1 MAQTEYDEL
10 LFKTDF
16 DLSQATDKI
25 NNLKSQ
31 LSVVNAELKEASKN
45 FNLNLAASLE
55 ARELKLKSALNSLNA
70 AIKAEKIIN
79 NLSDTIGKAYRGI
92 DGIAV
97 SSIEHLAQISANWRT
112 ISRQL
117 NAVYAQTAGLDNLYS
132 QMVYKGQ
139 NIKQSFGTD
148 YGRQFLANKYQKQG
162 YTMQASNV
170 YYDSTVEE
178 AYANV
183 RAQNEQRRKIEAIR
197 LAGMTEAERD
207 AEKLV
212 KHQESLNKRLGTT
225 QLQVMANYTVINK
238 LTNAFKGLIN
248 YTVQYDEEL
257 HQLQAISAMS
267 NASLDKTRQTIEAVA
282 VSTEFTSLELAKAST
297 VLAQA
302 GLSATQIQ
310 GTLPAIAKLATATGT
325 DLATSTDVIT
335 STLNV
340 YNMQV
345 SEAEHVTNALT
356 TAVNESKS
364 TIPSFQTALQYAGNT
379 ASQLGIS
386 FEETA
391 AAISA
396 ATQAGI
402 RSKSILGTGM
412 RAVLTEFLKPTPKLI
427 AQLEKLGLTI
437 DDIDVR
443 TKGYVNVLKTLKN
456 AGFGVEEAYKGMER
470 RGAAFLAAQLNQ
482 TDFMDELRLKMATST
497 AASKANETQMEA
509 LAKQWKNF
517 KNVLGT
523 AATDGLQPLIS
534 LMSNLLKIINSF
546 SQTTLGGGIFQLLV
560 AGGGGLY
567 ALKSFE
573 VLKNSVVGLA
583 KGLGALGS
591 SSKSISAY
599 GSVWN
604 KMAVAFDLIS
614 ARSGAV
620 KGVMS
625 SISVLFSGLSTG
637 GWIALLTTAGTL
649 IYKIADALGAFT
661 SKAEEARQVY
671 EELKGILEEEK
682 TEQEK
687 IQEFQARLVRDRI
700 KLEDPTERSIFL
712 REILTQLPEASRYLD
727 SGTTSVE
734 DFRKALEEL
743 NKTNLDGITEKLQ
756 KAAEAAREATGS
768 SSEDVSEGLGWTTI
782 GRDTK
787 DLKALLAAFNA
798 IKAEFPNI
806 KMTAGELFAENPIAA
821 QNINKAIATSAHPY
835 GTIKWNAAGNAQIA
849 ENINELMRQV
859 ESELLDNIPDNV
871 SRANL
876 LSTLASQTFEIGDEY
891 VKNILAPVLNSM
903 SESFKVLDESVSSL
917 NQSKVLDT
925 FKDKINATN
934 DGLVE
939 GLDSINKTIK
949 DLDFYKGVTMSGEA
963 TKQLQDS
970 YTLALEKLDTLRGM
984 TKAESYSDIAKVLGF
999 RSGDAVKELKDNTA
1013 ELKSLGEDEL
1023 AKSFNALN
1031 SNSKV
1036 LNELRGSII
1045 DAITKLELIAQEQ
1058 GIPLSGMSSTGL
1070 RDIVEQN
1077 IKQIGNAKTGP
1088 ENIEAKNRA
1097 VEANEIFKESLLKTA
1112 GGDAQ
1117 KTQAALNTIEMLNQ
1131 QIVGAYNRNLDRFN
1145 KGGEKID
1152 PLKREMDKFFNDLDA
1167 SIKQLSTTYREAI
1180 KPLDDMLARRK
1191 GIIEAASRFY
1201 GSSSGIV
1208 SAEEVGLRKL
1218 EESQTET
1225 RLAAAKAKRAGL
1237 AEQRTALRESSL
1249 FKNIVPAY
1257 EEAEKGY
1264 YAAIGAKNNAMALK
1278 YQKSMGSL
1286 SSNYKKLAS
1295 KDDELTK
1302 SINDLDKEIEE
1313 ATYILTQ
1320 LDVYKNMS
1328 AGDQVMY
1335 GVGSAMTNYVD
1346 QNKAFQT
1353 IGGSAEYLANNV
1365 ISNLDSGFTSLF
1377 QNIIS
1382 GSKKAGDAFRDFGRQ
1397 ILETIRD
1404 IAIQMAV
1411 KQGLSAL
1418 FSAFAREDMS
1428 GQSSSTP
1435 LSVALAGKPRAV
1447 GGLVNGPVKN
1457 RDSVNMKLMPGEY
1470 VLKKSAV
1477 DVIGRDYLDSLNNNA
1492 TATLNASAES
1502 LSDAKTES
1510 ASNTN
1515 TGAGGT
1521 VNVYVVGQEQQQA
1534 MTPSDVLVT
1543 ITQDMLTG
1551 GQTKRL
1557 VKSIAMGAL

>member
-16 DLSQATDKI
+16 DLSKATDKI

-31 LSVVNAELKEASKN
+31 LSVVNTELKEASKN
-45 FNLNLAASLE
+45 FNLNLVASLE

-97 SSIEHLAQISANWRT
+97 SSIEHLSQISANWRT

-148 YGRQFLANKYQKQG
+148 YGKQFLANKYEKQG
-162 YTMQASNV
+162 YTMQASNAV
-170 YYDSTVEE
+170 YDSTVEE

-282 VSTEFTSLELAKAST
+282 VSTEFTSLELSKAAT

-517 KNVLGT
+517 KNVLGN

-534 LMSNLLKIINSF
+534 LMSNLLKIINNF
-546 SQTTLGGGIFQLLV
+546 SQTNLGRGIFQLFV
-560 AGGGGLY
+560 PGGGVFY
-567 ALKSFE
+567 AIKAFELLKKSI
-573 VLKNSVVGLA
+573 NGLA
-583 KGLGALGS
+583 KGLGL
-591 SSKSISAY
+591 
-599 GSVWN
+599 VN
-604 KMAVAFDLIS
+604 
-614 ARSGAV
+614 GA
-620 KGVMS
+620 
-625 SISVLFSGLSTG
+625 SGLKT
-637 GWIALLTTAGTL
+637 LHTNLKPFLTLDSIKFFGVADSLKNIFEVLTAGLSPAGWVGLTVAAGVA
-649 IYKIADALGAFT
+649 IYKLADALGAFT
-661 SKAEEARQVY
+661 SKAEEARQKY

-682 TEQEK
+682 TEQDK

-712 REILTQLPEASRYLD
+712 REILTQLPEASKYLD

-756 KAAEAAREATGS
+756 KAAEAAREAAGS

-821 QNINKAIATSAHPY
+821 QNINRAIATSAHPY

-1112 GGDAQ
+1112 GGDVQ

-1208 SAEEVGLRKL
+1208 SAEETNLRNL
-1218 EESQTET
+1218 EESQTGA
-1225 RLAAAKAKRAGL
+1225 RLEAAKAKRQGL
-1237 AEQRTALRESSL
+1237 VEQRTALRESSL
-1249 FKNIVPAY
+1249 FKNIIPAY

-1264 YAAIGAKNNAMALK
+1264 YAAIGSKNNAMALK
-1278 YQKSMGSL
+1278 YQKSMDSL

-1328 AGDQVMY
+1328 AGDQAML
-1335 GVGSAMTNYVD
+1335 GVSSAMSNYVD

-1377 QNIIS
+1377 QNIVS
-1382 GSKKAGDAFRDFGRQ
+1382 GSKKAGDAFKDFGRQ

-1418 FSAFAREDMS
+1418 FSAFIPDTGINGLKVGETS
-1428 GQSSSTP
+1428 GNMTR
-1435 LSVALAGKPRAV
+1435 LASV
-1447 GGLVNGPVKN
+1447 GGAVTGPVKN

-1477 DVIGRDYLDSLNNNA
+1477 DVIGRDYLDSLNDNA
-1492 TATLNASAES
+1492 SAVLNASAES
-1502 LSDAKTES
+1502 VGDAKTDTE
-1510 ASNTN
+1510 SNTN